1 MKAQQFLDLMASTAN
16 ELNLEA
22 HMNLISKDVS
32 VFGVPGFEV
41 IGYDDWYNQCQHEF
55 ENKLLK
61 QVSFDGLNVLAETPN
76 KVMFKSL
83 EIVEGS
89 DGSINSNGIEFIVQQ
104 EEDGVWRVTQERILP
119 EDEFENDKRRGVL

>member
-41 IGYDDWYNQCQHEF
+41 IGYQDWYNQCEHEF
-55 ENKLLK
+55 DNKLLK
-61 QVSFDGLNVLAETPN
+61 QVSYQGLNVLAETPD

-89 DGSINSNGIEFIVQQ
+89 DGSVSSNGIEFIIQHEQ
-104 EEDGVWRVTQERILP
+104 DAAWRVTQERILP
-119 EDEFENDKRRGVL
+119 EDELENDKRRGVL

>member
-16 ELNLEA
+16 ELNLNA

-61 QVSFDGLNVLAETPN
+61 QVSYEGLNVLTETPN
-76 KVMFKSL
+76 NVMFKSL

-89 DGSINSNGIEFIVQQ
+89 DGSVNSNGVEFIIQQ
-104 EEDGVWRVTQERILP
+104 EEDGAWRVTQERILP